1 MINSVSSVSFKAN
14 PQSAQERLSAPGK
27 FTKPQAIENA
37 KPQKKGGF
45 LKGLAKLVAAVI
57 IVGGG
62 VLLGYKKG
70 LFNVLPDLEN
80 AKLMEKAG
88 HYLGKAGEW
97 IDNKAWSKLANLF
110 TSKKSA

>member
-14 PQSAQERLSAPGK
+14 PQNAQERLSAPGS
-27 FTKPQAIENA
+27 FTKPQVVD
-37 KPQKKGGF
+37 KPKKKGGF
-45 LKGLAKLVAAVI
+45 LKGLAKFVAAAIV
-57 IVGGG
+57 VGGG

-70 LFNVLPDLEN
+70 VFKVLPHLEN

-97 IDNKAWSKLANLF
+97 IDDKAWSKLANLV